1 MSSDKKKKQSMR
13 EILNNMPGF
22 LDKQPAVIAHREN
35 EKRRKQQEEERMR
48 MFGRKENPNT
58 QPTPDP
64 DEYIAQVSGYTY
76 QKPMGYVAYADG
88 TIPTAEEL
96 AQRRNA
102 EASYYPSQEK
112 EEGEVPGDETIV
124 SPGAEATASA
134 ASEARPRTRSVVKK
148 IKATEMKDSG
158 IFRSSKTFPP
168 GAKCTTN
175 SRIPQRETPTPVLQQ
190 SSNRKRT
197 VEEVYGEDPL
207 SRNPPRSNPNYEMST
222 DYLQVEDGRTMNGNS
237 ILVNISIYN
246 LYDTRGVMKYHRHD
260 DDRIIMLRFLWWMEV
275 RGRDIKNSQ
284 TIGAI
289 RSWSTFLYYYN
300 QGSGPFKERMAKIH
314 ERARKSKYGQK
325 AHFAN
330 LVPPMKE
337 LGPGMEFFRIGSI
350 PYPKDWREIQ
360 AARASS
366 PEHVATRGD
375 EEEKESPQQK
385 RSHTQRER
393 VEETTYDSEGYSP
406 STPISTSNS
415 SASSSPGRTA
425 SLDQER
431 LESGRPEAPTLV
443 RVNQPTSPRSQP
455 SPCAAASSASA
466 QPHSARSRVNQREE
480 GEVDE
485 LMEKYLDLKA
495 LIECHEKQVD
505 ASFVKRSELDDY
517 EFVPLHRLQND
528 YVSLAHHKQEM
539 NKFQVQI
546 ENLSGQIQNQ
556 NETIRNLE
564 GLVKNLNF
572 VLSVLQDKV
581 SNDPRKKSDEA
592 SS

>member
-1 MSSDKKKKQSMR
+1 MR

-35 EKRRKQQEEERMR
+35 EKRRKQQEEERIR

-58 QPTPDP
+58 DPTPDP
-64 DEYIAQVSGYTY
+64 DEYVAQVSGYSTY

-96 AQRRNA
+96 AQRRNTS
-102 EASYYPSQEK
+102 ASYYPSQEE

-134 ASEARPRTRSVVKK
+134 ASEARPRTRSVAKQM
-148 IKATEMKDSG
+148 KATEMKDSG

-175 SRIPQRETPTPVLQQ
+175 SRIPQREVPTPVVQQ
-190 SSNRKRT
+190 SSTRKRT

-207 SRNPPRSNPNYEMST
+207 SRNPPRDNPNYQMSV
-222 DYLQVEDGRTMNGNS
+222 DYLQVEDGKTVNGRS

-246 LYDTRGVMKYHRHD
+246 LYDTSGVLKYHRHD

-275 RGRDIKNSQ
+275 RGRDIRNSQ

-350 PYPKDWREIQ
+350 PYPRDWREIQ
-360 AARASS
+360 AKRASS
-366 PEHVATRGD
+366 PEHVTTRGN
-375 EEEKESPQQK
+375 EEEKVSPQQK
-385 RSHTQRER
+385 RSQPQRER
-393 VEETTYDSEGYSP
+393 VEDTSYDSDGYSP
-406 STPISTSNS
+406 STPISTSNTS
-415 SASSSPGRTA
+415 AASSPERTGSP
-425 SLDQER
+425 DQER
-431 LESGRPEAPTLV
+431 PRLGLPAVPTLV
-443 RVNQPTSPRSQP
+443 RGTPPTSPRTHP
-455 SPCAAASSASA
+455 SPCASASLASA
-466 QPHSARSRVNQREE
+466 QPRIVRSRGNQREE
-480 GEVDE
+480 GEVDD

-539 NKFQVQI
+539 NKLQAQI
-546 ENLSGQIQNQ
+546 ENLTGQLQNQ
-556 NETIRNLE
+556 NETIRYLE
-564 GLVKNLNF
+564 SLLKNHSLVLA
-572 VLSVLQDKV
+572 SLQDKV
-581 SNDPRKKSDEA
+581 SDDQRKRSDEA